1 MFTETFLEYPHPLPV
16 KEHSKPECVEAIKRE
31 LEAFDK
37 FGAYVE
43 TQDRGQE
50 RLSSR
55 WVLTD
60 KSTNEEKRVK
70 ARLVCRGFEENVD
83 VQRDSPTCSKESLHI
98 LLALASTKGWRIK
111 SADVKNAYLQ
121 GEKLER
127 EVCMEPP
134 IERKKENVIWKLQKS
149 VYGMNDAGRK

>member
-1 MFTETFLEYPHPLPV
+1 MEDQRNVGEGESDFEDAEEEVNIAVIPV
-16 KEHSKPECVEAIKRE
+16 KEHSKPECIEAKKE
-31 LEAFDK
+31 LEVFNK

-83 VQRDSPTCSKESLHI
+83 VQRDSPTCSKETLHI

-127 EVCMEPP
+127 EVWMEPP
-134 IERKKENVIWKLQKS
+134 IERKKENVIWKL
-149 VYGMNDAGRK
+149 